1 MDLLIACFISFVAG
15 FFFAGW
21 RRKRKMEAMFS
32 QFGDVVEKMAE
43 VNRRLYELNNLR
55 RKVEKVEKYPRSKL
69 LFYGGDKCL
78 KD

>member
-1 MDLLIACFISFVAG
+1 
-15 FFFAGW
+15 
-21 RRKRKMEAMFS
+21 MEAMFS